1 MCDPDAFRERAEA
14 DAKLYRQIG
23 SLAKRIGSAREDSKI
38 DHLADRLRA
47 QELVIGFDSH
57 VISLRVFEAM
67 LRGRGHPVEC
77 LTGEGGAAAKRRA
90 VAKLGLKGQT
100 QSLIALCTDAFA
112 EGLNLQRAS
121 CIVHLDTPTVIRV
134 AEQRAGRVDR
144 MDSPHDQVSIWWPRD
159 SAAFSPRRRD
169 LLRIRHELV
178 RDAIGANLSLP
189 DDLAEEESAGAQADE
204 RVTAEELADRAAAAS
219 RLDADDEVFFDA
231 FRGVRDLVSGPK
243 AIVPAQV
250 YQHMRTSQAE
260 VIACVSLVK
269 SQAPWCFLS
278 VGGLERAAPRW
289 VFLDGLDAQ
298 PMLDLGEISTEL
310 RSRLGESVDS
320 RQRDE
325 HSDQLIAHF
334 VDRLRDHELDL
345 LPIRRRRALRL
356 LTDTLRDWIEDA
368 RRDEDY
374 QRHRALRELQEWLSL
389 PTRERGGYHPDPG
402 SIAEAW
408 LRLLRPRIRE
418 ALAARTR
425 RRRPWS
431 LEQLRAPLSEDP
443 ISIEHLWRAFEGVP
457 NLAPIEER
465 VLALIV
471 GVAE

>member
-1 MCDPDAFRERAEA
+1 MAAQRELNEHP
-14 DAKLYRQIG
+14 
-23 SLAKRIGSAREDSKI
+23 AREPL
-38 DHLADRLRA
+38 H
-47 QELVIGFDSH
+47 
-57 VISLRVFEAM
+57 
-67 LRGRGHPVEC
+67 
-77 LTGEGGAAAKRRA
+77 T
-90 VAKLGLKGQT
+90 
-100 QSLIALCTDAFA
+100 
-112 EGLNLQRAS
+112 
-121 CIVHLDTPTVIRV
+121 
-134 AEQRAGRVDR
+134 
-144 MDSPHDQVSIWWPRD
+144 
-159 SAAFSPRRRD
+159 
-169 LLRIRHELV
+169 
-178 RDAIGANLSLP
+178 
-189 DDLAEEESAGAQADE
+189 
-204 RVTAEELADRAAAAS
+204 ELAPFALQPPHHHRLEILLPLDWHAS
-219 RLDADDEVFFDA
+219 GEAHWIE
-231 FRGVRDLVSGPK
+231 DL
-243 AIVPAQV
+243 Q
-250 YQHMRTSQAE
+250 Q
-260 VIACVSLVK
+260 SLVK

-320 RQRDE
+320 RERNEQ
-325 HSDQLIAHF
+325 SDQLIAHF

-345 LPIRRRRALRL
+345 LPVRRRALRL

-368 RRDEDY
+368 RRGEDY

-389 PTRERGGYHPDPG
+389 PTRERGGHHPDPG

-443 ISIEHLWRAFEGVP
+443 ISIDHLWRAFEGVP